1 MTVIEQIQNLF
12 KPKNK
17 LPPDSMDMSSVG
29 LPVDPFATGVMNSP
43 DVAAVQDFSSNAA
56 SRQQENE
63 KDGYAPS
70 ALFSDANDSGPD
82 NPDLLKLPILGNKTV
97 AQHQRTLLILLGVSV
112 LVLAVVAYRA
122 LNQAGVVT
130 QQISATGGS
139 LMQSQRLAKS
149 VSQALVGSAP
159 AFADVKESAGTLAK
173 DVRGLKSGD
182 DATGLVYTIIYC
194 S

>member
-29 LPVDPFATGVMNSP
+29 LPVDPFATGIMSP
-43 DVAAVQDFSSNAA
+43 PDAPAAQESFANNPV
-56 SRQQENE
+56 RLQEN
-63 KDGYAPS
+63 DQTGYAQS
-70 ALFSDANDSGPD
+70 AMFSDVNETEPD
-82 NPDLLKLPILGNKTV
+82 NPDLLKLPVLGSKTV
-97 AQHQRTLLILLGVSV
+97 AQHQRTLLILLGISV

-122 LNQAGVVT
+122 LSQAGVVT
-130 QQISATGGS
+130 QEIAATGDS

-159 AFADVKESAGTLAK
+159 AFADVKESAGVLAK
-173 DVRGLKSGD
+173 TVRGLKSGD
-182 DATGLVYTIIYC
+182 SGTGVGSSC
-194 S
+194 